1 MRHWRFDCGRCCYGE
16 WAHILDLRSVI
27 YDLIPKA
34 RFLMTHDP
42 EFTATGAE
50 TKINYH
56 ADYDFYLERLFKRTP
71 WARSVI
77 DYFNKEVFDV
87 TSSGLTPAP
96 DSPSIATQTRTWEDD
111 LLDELDA
118 PAQVTSALT
127 SIPAT
132 SAVVDVVSNYRAS
145 ISVNQGQSA
154 SATAQLQLGVSRLT
168 LDNTIEPAASAT
180 RSVSSR
186 QPRAHA
192 TASEL
197 TYAPEPT
204 NTPEREVEAP
214 KRVTRHGGSSKAVAK
229 PRGRGR
235 GKR

>member
-1 MRHWRFDCGRCCYGE
+1 
-16 WAHILDLRSVI
+16 VI

-71 WARSVI
+71 WAHSVI
-77 DYFNKEVFDV
+77 NYFNKEVFDV

-96 DSPSIATQTRTWEDD
+96 DSPSITTQTRTWEDD
-111 LLDELDA
+111 LLDEVDA

-154 SATAQLQLGVSRLT
+154 SATAQLQLGVSQLT
-168 LDNTIEPAASAT
+168 LDNTIEPAASAP

-204 NTPEREVEAP
+204 NTPECKVEAP
-214 KRVTRHGGSSKAVAK
+214 KRVTCHGGSSKAVAK